1 MPFYPYLCS
10 IGFGKNP
17 ETKNSVNKRKSN
29 MAKNNYREENKAY
42 LRQKATEEG
51 VHATAQGVLY
61 EILQQGSGNKAT
73 IRSIVSVYY
82 KGMLIDGSVFDDNTQ
97 QGYPDAFRLADL
109 ITGWQ
114 IALTQMRPGDKW
126 RIYVPSEVGYGAT
139 YVSGIPKHSTLVFEI
154 ELVGVS

>member
-1 MPFYPYLCS
+1 M
-10 IGFGKNP
+10 
-17 ETKNSVNKRKSN
+17 KSN
-29 MAKNNYREENKAY
+29 YKEENKEF

-51 VHATAQGVLY
+51 IHTTAQGVL
-61 EILQQGSGNKAT
+61 QQGSGPRAT

-82 KGMLIDGSVFDDNTQ
+82 KGMLTSGKVFDDNTQ

-114 IALTQMRPGDKW
+114 IALTQMCPGDKW
-126 RIYVPSEVGYGAT
+126 RIYVPAEVGYGAT
-139 YVSGIPKHSTLVFEI
+139 YVAGIPKHSTLIFEI

>member
-1 MPFYPYLCS
+1 M
-10 IGFGKNP
+10 
-17 ETKNSVNKRKSN
+17 KSN
-29 MAKNNYREENKAY
+29 YKEENKEF

-51 VHATAQGVLY
+51 IHTTAQGVLY
-61 EILQQGSGNKAT
+61 EVLQQGSGPRAT

-82 KGMLIDGSVFDDNTQ
+82 KGMLTSGKVFDDNTQ

-114 IALTQMRPGDKW
+114 IALTQMCPGDKW
-126 RIYVPSEVGYGAT
+126 RIYVPAEVGYGAT
-139 YVSGIPKHSTLVFEI
+139 YVAGIPKHSTLIFEI